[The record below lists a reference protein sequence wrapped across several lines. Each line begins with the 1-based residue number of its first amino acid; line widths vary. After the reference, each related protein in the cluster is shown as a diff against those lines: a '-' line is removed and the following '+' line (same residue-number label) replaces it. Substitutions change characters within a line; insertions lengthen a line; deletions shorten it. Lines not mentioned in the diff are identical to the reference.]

1 MRLFLVMKTQHDSI
15 DTASDLRDLIAQTP
29 EETQERSESCIQIR
43 HEDFA
48 EMRMLLLKLR
58 SEVYYISHMNSEE
71 KTQLDE
77 RTTKVLNSTDWFK
90 VKFVR

>member
-1 MRLFLVMKTQHDSI
+1 MENQHQHI

-29 EETQERSESCIQIR
+29 EETQERSQSCVQIR

-48 EMRMLLLKLR
+48 EMRMLLLRLR
-58 SEVYYISHMNSEE
+58 SEVYYISNMKFEE
-71 KTQLDE
+71 KTELDE

-90 VKFVR
+90 IKFVH